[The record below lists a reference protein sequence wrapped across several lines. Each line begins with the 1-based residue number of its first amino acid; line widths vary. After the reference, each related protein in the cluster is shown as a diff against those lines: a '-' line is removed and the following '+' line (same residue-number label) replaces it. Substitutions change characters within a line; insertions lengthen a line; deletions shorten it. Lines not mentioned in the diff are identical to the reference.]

1 MKISILIGIFVI
13 FAIAEFT
20 EAGFS
25 KTCPTPRMNF
35 HPEGICGSTLL
46 GYTKTVCGI
55 FKHGERGINKSKAL
69 GYVRSR
75 RSAGWKPSLATWQ
88 PQNIICECCYNK
100 CSILELVEYC
110 WKKRERK
117 RIQLFK
123 KSWKW
128 PNFFSYFIAVVWAL
142 IIILFSGYGSN
153 PNKI

>member
-88 PQNIICECCYNK
+88 PQSIICECCYNK
-100 CSILELVEYC
+100 CLVSEMLEYC
-110 WKKRERK
+110 WKERESENESN
-117 RIQLFK
+117 LFK
-123 KSWKW
+123 KVE
-128 PNFFSYFIAVVWAL
+128 NDQFFFL
-142 IIILFSGYGSN
+142 ILLLLSELLS
-153 PNKI
+153 